1 MGRNCP
7 LIKTDTTEF
16 EIMAITGHQT
26 SKKVTRYIKAASQ
39 KVRAQ
44 AASQG
49 HVRQGGVISRMA

>member
-44 AASQG
+44 AASQKM
-49 HVRQGGVISRMA
+49 RAAQS